1 MFNLKVYTMKR
12 QRFFEGL
19 GLKVYVTLAI
29 CMALLLNVQFL
40 NAQSST
46 INVKG
51 VVNDAMGPVIGA
63 SVVEKGNATNGTI
76 TDIDGNFS
84 LKVPS
89 DATLTISFIGYKTV
103 ELPVAGKT
111 SFTVTLKEDS
121 EILDEVVVV
130 GFGTQKKVN
139 LTGSV
144 GLATAKEIEA
154 RPVANATQALQGLVP
169 GLQITTNTGELDK
182 NMSINI
188 RGNGT
193 IGDGSSGSPLILI
206 DGMEGDINTVNPQ
219 DIETI
224 TVLKDASATAIY
236 GVKAANGVIVI
247 TTKKGV
253 VGRPVISY
261 NGNLTLNT
269 RPSYKNYHRMN
280 SQERV
285 LFSRQLIESNMNFG
299 RVPKRQPHQV
309 AYEQWTTKQIPQAAF
324 EQKGDTFHRSNTD
337 WLNLLFRSDV
347 THTHALNVSGGTE
360 AVKYY
365 VSEGYS
371 NIEGAARG
379 SDSEKFSALAKV
391 DVEYNEYLGFTAKID
406 YATTS
411 NTGYSSVVNPFDY
424 AYSTTRTMPA
434 YNEDGSYYMISIIIK

>member
-121 EILDEVVVV
+121 EMLDEVVVV

-219 DIETI
+219 DIENI
-224 TVLKDASATAIY
+224 SVLKDAAASSIY
-236 GVKAANGVIVI
+236 GSRAPFGVILV
-247 TTKKGV
+247 TTKKGKS
-253 VGRPVISY
+253 GKPTINY
-261 NGNLTLNT
+261 N
-269 RPSYKNYHRMN
+269 N
-280 SQERV
+280 SFR
-285 LFSRQLIESNMNFG
+285 FSQSSCCAR
-299 RVPKRQPHQV
+299 
-309 AYEQWTTKQIPQAAF
+309 
-324 EQKGDTFHRSNTD
+324 
-337 WLNLLFRSDV
+337 
-347 THTHALNVSGGTE
+347 ALRLSG
-360 AVKYY
+360 
-365 VSEGYS
+365 
-371 NIEGAARG
+371 
-379 SDSEKFSALAKV
+379 
-391 DVEYNEYLGFTAKID
+391 
-406 YATTS
+406 
-411 NTGYSSVVNPFDY
+411 
-424 AYSTTRTMPA
+424 
-434 YNEDGSYYMISIIIK
+434 

>member
-121 EILDEVVVV
+121 EMLDEVVVV

-144 GLATAKEIEA
+144 KLGIKFTAIVSQQVLSSNKMSLLFKADKLMSLAQTIGGALGNSNSTISA
-154 RPVANATQALQGLVP
+154 ATSLLNQYE
-169 GLQITTNTGELDK
+169 GLQ
-182 NMSINI
+182 
-188 RGNGT
+188 
-193 IGDGSSGSPLILI
+193 
-206 DGMEGDINTVNPQ
+206 
-219 DIETI
+219 
-224 TVLKDASATAIY
+224 
-236 GVKAANGVIVI
+236 
-247 TTKKGV
+247 
-253 VGRPVISY
+253 
-261 NGNLTLNT
+261 
-269 RPSYKNYHRMN
+269 
-280 SQERV
+280 
-285 LFSRQLIESNMNFG
+285 
-299 RVPKRQPHQV
+299 
-309 AYEQWTTKQIPQAAF
+309 
-324 EQKGDTFHRSNTD
+324 
-337 WLNLLFRSDV
+337 
-347 THTHALNVSGGTE
+347 
-360 AVKYY
+360 
-365 VSEGYS
+365 
-371 NIEGAARG
+371 
-379 SDSEKFSALAKV
+379 
-391 DVEYNEYLGFTAKID
+391 LGFELEKQ
-406 YATTS
+406 
-411 NTGYSSVVNPFDY
+411 
-424 AYSTTRTMPA
+424 
-434 YNEDGSYYMISIIIK
+434 

>member
-1 MFNLKVYTMKR
+1 MVFLRKR

-121 EILDEVVVV
+121 EMLDEVVVV

-219 DIETI
+219 DIENI
-224 TVLKDASATAIY
+224 SVLKDA
-236 GVKAANGVIVI
+236 AA
-247 TTKKGV
+247 
-253 VGRPVISY
+253 
-261 NGNLTLNT
+261 
-269 RPSYKNYHRMN
+269 
-280 SQERV
+280 
-285 LFSRQLIESNMNFG
+285 
-299 RVPKRQPHQV
+299 
-309 AYEQWTTKQIPQAAF
+309 
-324 EQKGDTFHRSNTD
+324 
-337 WLNLLFRSDV
+337 
-347 THTHALNVSGGTE
+347 
-360 AVKYY
+360 
-365 VSEGYS
+365 
-371 NIEGAARG
+371 
-379 SDSEKFSALAKV
+379 
-391 DVEYNEYLGFTAKID
+391 
-406 YATTS
+406 
-411 NTGYSSVVNPFDY
+411 SS
-424 AYSTTRTMPA
+424 
-434 YNEDGSYYMISIIIK
+434 I

>member
-121 EILDEVVVV
+121 EMLDEVVVV

-206 DGMEGDINTVNPQ
+206 DGI
-219 DIETI
+219 
-224 TVLKDASATAIY
+224 
-236 GVKAANGVIVI
+236 
-247 TTKKGV
+247 
-253 VGRPVISY
+253 
-261 NGNLTLNT
+261 
-269 RPSYKNYHRMN
+269 
-280 SQERV
+280 
-285 LFSRQLIESNMNFG
+285 
-299 RVPKRQPHQV
+299 
-309 AYEQWTTKQIPQAAF
+309 
-324 EQKGDTFHRSNTD
+324 
-337 WLNLLFRSDV
+337 
-347 THTHALNVSGGTE
+347 
-360 AVKYY
+360 
-365 VSEGYS
+365 
-371 NIEGAARG
+371 
-379 SDSEKFSALAKV
+379 
-391 DVEYNEYLGFTAKID
+391 
-406 YATTS
+406 
-411 NTGYSSVVNPFDY
+411 
-424 AYSTTRTMPA
+424 
-434 YNEDGSYYMISIIIK
+434 